1 VNNQSQYLLPR
12 LVLLT
17 LLALWPPV
25 LISAQEP
32 AKSQPARVETKRK
45 AISYAFVSPNTREN
59 LTLKEAIAGLSS
71 FDEKRL
77 IDEARRVACRLHL
90 SWHVRKAVGSWTD
103 GAENSTLIHLNTDQ
117 ATVRYAASW
126 LGKFASQKSVLYFR
140 RSFFGQSRMYVLL
153 LTRGDRDIAAV
164 AAELDLDGIANRILV
179 PRKKRMLIYIVDL
192 KNELEEKVSTAARR
206 LHARLSSIAGAGEF
220 IGDENDRDK
229 AQRIYEQEI
238 RDYEVA
244 HPAVRR
250 TCRKK
255 TSTAW
260 IRSTSTRKGRTTVS
274 SAFSAHGAGD
284 LSLTPLRIL
293 S

>member
-1 VNNQSQYLLPR
+1 MNNQSQYLLPR
-12 LVLLT
+12 FLLLT
-17 LLALWPPV
+17 LLALWPAV
-25 LISAQEP
+25 LIRAQEP
-32 AKSQPARVETKRK
+32 ATSQSTRVATSRK

-59 LTLKEAIAGLSS
+59 LTLKEAIAGLSLS
-71 FDEKRL
+71 DEKRL

-126 LGKFASQKSVLYFR
+126 LGKFARQTSVLYFC
-140 RSFFGQSRMYVLL
+140 RSFFGRSRMYVLL
-153 LTRGDRDIAAV
+153 LTRGDRNIAAV

-179 PRKKRMLIYIVDL
+179 PRKKRMLIYVVDL
-192 KNELEEKVSTAARR
+192 KNELKDKVLTAARR
-206 LHARLSSIAGAGEF
+206 LHARLSSISGAGQF

-229 AQRIYEQEI
+229 AQGVYEQEI

-244 HPAVRR
+244 HPAARR
-250 TCRKK
+250 VCRRK
-255 TSTAW
+255 TATAW
-260 IRSTSTRKGRTTVS
+260 IRSTSERKGRATVS
-274 SAFSAHGAGD
+274 SAFSAHAASD

-293 S
+293 L